1 MPSSFTAGKML
12 AAFALLL
19 NLLGPQVLQ
28 AAPRAG
34 GTVTLVLMNEPPTLV
49 SIAHSHS
56 STLAV
61 SAKVTEG
68 LLKYDQDLKP
78 QPQLATAWQVSPDGK
93 TYTFTLRRGVKW
105 HDGRDFTSADVAHSI
120 LLLKE
125 HHPRGRSTFAPVE
138 RVKTPDAYTA
148 VLELSRPAPYLLK
161 AFVASEAP
169 IVPKHLYEGGDVL
182 RNPNGAAPIGTGPF
196 RFKEWVRGSHIVYER
211 NPDYWDKPKPY
222 IDRLIVKIIPD
233 AASRSIAFETGD
245 VDIGYRTP
253 VSPGD
258 IERLK
263 ANPKLG
269 FETKGNSYSY
279 NVTRLEFNLRQPQLK
294 ELKVRQAIAHA
305 ISREVVRDNVFY
317 GYGVISYSPIAPGL
331 KEFHDTR
338 PTPYPFAPKTAERL
352 LDEAGLPRG
361 ADGTR
366 FTLALDFNPSDLHKR
381 LADYVKQALGRIGI
395 KVDIR
400 ATDFS
405 QYVKRI
411 YTEQSYDL
419 AINGTSNLFDPT
431 VGSQRLYWSKNIRQ
445 GVPFSNG
452 TFYDNP
458 VVDKLLEDAAVE
470 IDPARRVALFKEFQ
484 RIVGVEVPDLNL
496 LSPTYFTIY
505 NRRVHDHS
513 LTGDG
518 VEANF
523 ADVYIR

>member
-1 MPSSFTAGKML
+1 
-12 AAFALLL
+12 
-19 NLLGPQVLQ
+19 
-28 AAPRAG
+28 
-34 GTVTLVLMNEPPTLV
+34 
-49 SIAHSHS
+49 
-56 STLAV
+56 
-61 SAKVTEG
+61 
-68 LLKYDQDLKP
+68 
-78 QPQLATAWQVSPDGK
+78 
-93 TYTFTLRRGVKW
+93 
-105 HDGRDFTSADVAHSI
+105 
-120 LLLKE
+120 
-125 HHPRGRSTFAPVE
+125 
-138 RVKTPDAYTA
+138 
-148 VLELSRPAPYLLK
+148 
-161 AFVASEAP
+161 
-169 IVPKHLYEGGDVL
+169 
-182 RNPNGAAPIGTGPF
+182 
-196 RFKEWVRGSHIVYER
+196 
-211 NPDYWDKPKPY
+211 
-222 IDRLIVKIIPD
+222 
-233 AASRSIAFETGD
+233 
-245 VDIGYRTP
+245 
-253 VSPGD
+253 
-258 IERLK
+258 
-263 ANPKLG
+263 
-269 FETKGNSYSY
+269 
-279 NVTRLEFNLRQPQLK
+279 LK